1 MRLVNLFAG
10 LSLIGLFI
18 THGTTRAQKPDLSK
32 VPGTVV
38 THVPASSGQYIGS
51 PSIAVLPNGD
61 YVASHDLFG
70 PKSTEH
76 TSAISRI
83 YKSGNKGK
91 TWQQISEIDGQF
103 WSKLFVHQ
111 NTLYLFGTNKHHG
124 NTIIRKSTDNGVSW
138 TDPVN
143 EENGLLKP
151 GEFHCAPM
159 PVITHKG
166 RLWRAMEDAAG
177 PPKQWGKRYS
187 PFMMSIPVEAD
198 PMIAANWISSNIVRY
213 DSTLLEGNFTGWLE
227 GNAVAGPDGGIWDIL
242 RVDDRTTLEEKAA
255 FIRVSDD
262 GKTATFDRNT
272 GFVPFS
278 GGSKKFSI
286 RYDPKSKR
294 YWTLVNHIPE
304 DVKAANL
311 GKNPAGLRN
320 TQALFSSEDLKNWKL
335 HKILLRHPDH
345 IYHGFQYVDWLFEG
359 KDIIFLSRTAYNDG
373 LGGARN
379 NHDANFLTFHR
390 IRNFRK
396 LK

>member
-10 LSLIGLFI
+10 LSLIGLL
-18 THGTTRAQKPDLSK
+18 TSHGTTRAQKPDLSK

-38 THVPASSGQYIGS
+38 THVPASGGQYIGS

-76 TSAISRI
+76 TSAVSRI

-143 EENGLLKP
+143 EETGLLKA

-159 PVITHKG
+159 PVITHSG

-177 PPKQWGKRYS
+177 PPRQWGKRYS
-187 PFMMSIPVEAD
+187 PFMMSIPVDAD
-198 PMIAANWISSNIVRY
+198 PMIAANWIS
-213 DSTLLEGNFTGWLE
+213 
-227 GNAVAGPDGGIWDIL
+227 
-242 RVDDRTTLEEKAA
+242 
-255 FIRVSDD
+255 
-262 GKTATFDRNT
+262 
-272 GFVPFS
+272 
-278 GGSKKFSI
+278 
-286 RYDPKSKR
+286 
-294 YWTLVNHIPE
+294 
-304 DVKAANL
+304 
-311 GKNPAGLRN
+311 
-320 TQALFSSEDLKNWKL
+320 
-335 HKILLRHPDH
+335 
-345 IYHGFQYVDWLFEG
+345 
-359 KDIIFLSRTAYNDG
+359 
-373 LGGARN
+373 
-379 NHDANFLTFHR
+379 
-390 IRNFRK
+390 
-396 LK
+396 